1 VKVRVVRSQVRAA
14 AVAVI
19 NIRHWP
25 GWAVAILYAVFGM
38 SLPLMAA
45 ILPEDRA
52 DILYHRYEGDQVTV
66 DGPSI
71 LGRKAFGKHTSLYA
85 NYYTDAVSSASIDVR
100 TYASPYTEDRR
111 EYSFGADMLFS
122 NTTMAVGY
130 TNSEENDYSS
140 DTYHFG
146 IGHSMFGDLTTVN
159 LGFSY
164 GDDEVRRNAYDPSG
178 AYIGNDP
185 VFGAKPLNRRN
196 YRLGLTQILT
206 KSLIVNLAYEAV
218 SDEGYTQNPYRAA
231 LIYDAGQI
239 TTTQENYPRTRTSNA
254 FAVRANYFLPYRAAL
269 KFEYKYY
276 ADSWDI
282 TANTFKI
289 GYSQPLLG
297 RWFVDV
303 HYRVYQQNKA
313 SFYYDII
320 PEGGEQ
326 TYQGRDKELST
337 FSNQG
342 IGVGVSYE
350 FLKNGWWKLDK
361 GSVSFGY
368 ELIDFDYDNFSDCV
382 GQLTPNQN
390 PQCTKFAFTADVVE
404 VFFSVWY

>member
-1 VKVRVVRSQVRAA
+1 MPVVRNQVQAA
-14 AVAVI
+14 DVAVI
-19 NIRHWP
+19 NVRHWP
-25 GWAVAILYAVFGM
+25 AWAVAILYALFGM

-52 DILYHRYEGDQVTV
+52 DILYHSYEGDQVTV

-100 TYASPYTEDRR
+100 TYASPYTEDRK
-111 EYSFGADMLFS
+111 EYSVGADMLFA

-164 GDDEVRRNAYDPSG
+164 GDDEIRQNQYLNGEYV
-178 AYIGNDP
+178 GNNPD
-185 VFGAKPLNRRN
+185 FGVNGKEELDRRN

-206 KSLIVNLAYEAV
+206 KSLIMNLAYEAV

-231 LIYDAGQI
+231 LIYSGNQII
-239 TTTQENYPRTRTSNA
+239 TTTETYPRTRTSDA
-254 FAVRANYFLPYRAAL
+254 FALRANYFLPYRAAL

-276 ADSWDI
+276 SDSWDI
-282 TANTFKI
+282 KANTYKF
-289 GYSQPLLG
+289 GYSQPFLEQ
-297 RWFVDV
+297 WHFDV
-303 HYRVYQQNKA
+303 HYRVYQQDQA

-320 PEGGEQ
+320 PENGQQ
-326 TYQGRDKELST
+326 TYQGRDKEMST
-337 FSNQG
+337 FSSQG

-350 FLKNGWWKLDK
+350 FLKDGWWKLDK
-361 GSVSFGY
+361 GSVSFAY
-368 ELIDFDYDNFSDCV
+368 ERIDFDYDNFSDCAGKLGV
-382 GQLTPNQN
+382 ADAE
-390 PQCTKFAFTADVVE
+390 CSKFSFTADVVE